1 MDILLLVEKEIVLR
15 WKVVNTAN
23 RKELAMAK
31 KEVEDRQTKWEVTL
45 WRTSMSVASKGIQH
59 LHYFAVMEEA
69 LEEVCMVSILSKSTM
84 NVGIDGFVQE
94 VLIDSGSVSNLMGEE
109 DFFKLRGLGLKGKAE
124 HCSKKPFAYGRKQI
138 DVIGQFRAVVCTG
151 NVKVSTDFVI
161 VKRGHCLLANV
172 TARELS
178 VLYVGRNAAPGVGRN
193 TVQDDL
199 ASELKMK

>member
-1 MDILLLVEKEIVLR
+1 
-15 WKVVNTAN
+15 
-23 RKELAMAK
+23 
-31 KEVEDRQTKWEVTL
+31 
-45 WRTSMSVASKGIQH
+45 
-59 LHYFAVMEEA
+59 
-69 LEEVCMVSILSKSTM
+69 MVFILSKSTM

-109 DFFKLRGLGLKGKAE
+109 DFFKLKGLGLKGKAE
-124 HCSKKPFAYGRKQI
+124 HCSKKLFAYGRKRI
-138 DVIGQFRAVVCTG
+138 DVIGQFRVVVCAR

-161 VKRGHCLLANV
+161 VKRRHCLLANV

-178 VLYVGRNAAPGVGRN
+178 VLYVERNAPSGVGHN